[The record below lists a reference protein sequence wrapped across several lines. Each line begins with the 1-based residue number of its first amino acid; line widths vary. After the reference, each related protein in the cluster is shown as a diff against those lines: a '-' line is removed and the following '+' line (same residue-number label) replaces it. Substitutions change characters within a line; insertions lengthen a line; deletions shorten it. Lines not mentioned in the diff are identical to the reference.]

1 MSRSCFSPYLD
12 SAHEFLDRSKG
23 ALSDLHGKRVS
34 IAIAKCITTE
44 DVIKIKVISEIVI
57 EGPVDPLDLAL
68 TEWSSEHKGTAVGH
82 LS

>member
-44 DVIKIKVISEIVI
+44 DVIKNKVISEIVI
-57 EGPVDPLDLAL
+57 VGTLDLAL